1 MFQRREYTE
10 FSMNHGESS
19 DSREDVMAWALQWK
33 AMSMALHRASAS
45 DRETRFQKSL
55 QALLGDVPV
64 SWLRDRSN
72 KVSGLIAFHAA
83 LALRG
88 AK

>member
-10 FSMNHGESS
+10 NSMNHGESS
-19 DSREDVMAWALQWK
+19 DSREDVMAWTRQWQ
-33 AMSMALHRASAS
+33 AMSMASHRASAS

-55 QALLGDVPV
+55 QVLLGDVPV
-64 SWLRDRSN
+64 SWLRERGSQA
-72 KVSGLIAFHAA
+72 SGLIAFHAA